1 MPRPHSLA
9 RRLLAVFGIA
19 CAAMAATVVASPVAT
34 AQAQIDHIVK
44 RTDRWLQVFVHSP
57 AMRRIVQVDVL
68 LPVDVATPHP
78 TLYLLDGNGSDASA
92 GQSTWTMKTD
102 AVRFFADKPVTV
114 VLPVGG
120 GGTFYTNWL
129 RDDPGLGHNQWETFL
144 AQELP
149 PLIDTQFHGNGANAV
164 AGVSMGGQAA
174 LALAFRNPALYR
186 SVAAYSGCLFTS
198 NIGQG
203 YVRGAVAERGGNAD
217 NMWGKATDPEWPAH
231 DVSLHT
237 NGLRGKPLFVSTS
250 TGVPGPAD
258 GNFDPSFSWPTTLA
272 AAIALEQGAN
282 DCTVAFDAQLRVQN
296 IPATVKYY
304 PIGTHSWPYWQA
316 PLHDS
321 WPVLARGIAV
331 G

>member
-1 MPRPHSLA
+1 MGLVLA
-9 RRLLAVFGIA
+9 G
-19 CAAMAATVVASPVAT
+19 TVIGAPVVL

-44 RTDRWLQVFVHSP
+44 RTDRWLQVFVRSP
-57 AMRRIVQVDVL
+57 AMGRIVQVDL
-68 LPVDVATPHP
+68 LSPADSTTPHP
-78 TLYLLDGNGSDASA
+78 TLYLLDGNGADASE
-92 GQSTWTMKTD
+92 GQSTWTLRTD
-102 AVRFFADKPVTV
+102 AVAFFADKPVNV
-114 VLPVGG
+114 VLAVGG

-144 AQELP
+144 SQELP
-149 PLIDTQFHGNGANAV
+149 PLIDTNFHGSGRNGV

-174 LALAFRNPALYR
+174 MTLAFRNPALYR

-198 NIGQG
+198 NVGQT
-203 YVRGAVAERGGNAD
+203 YVRTAVFERGGNPD
-217 NMWGKATDPEWPAH
+217 NMWGTAGDPQWPAH

-237 NGLRGKPLFVSTS
+237 DGLRGKALFVSTG

-258 GNFDPSFSWPTTLA
+258 ATFDPTFSWPTTEA
-272 AAIALEQGAN
+272 AAVAVEQGAH
-282 DCTVAFDAQLRVQN
+282 DCTTGFDAELRGDG

-321 WPVLARGIAV
+321 WPVLAGGLGV
-331 G
+331 